1 MTLSPRRRT
10 GRDVDLVGLA
20 ALLEFL
26 RLQFLEALQA
36 RLGLGLAALGALAYP
51 LQLGLHGL
59 GVGGFLLGFL
69 GQAGGLG
76 FQPAGV
82 VAFERD
88 AMATVEFEDPAG
100 DVVEE
105 VAVVGDRHHGAG
117 EVVQEMLQPG
127 HRVGVQVVGRFVQ
140 QQHVGSRQQQA
151 AQRYAALFAA
161 GQVLDLGIPRRQAQG
176 VGGDFQLAFQVVSV
190 GCLQDRLQLG
200 LLGGQGVEVGIRLG
214 IGGIDL
220 VQPRLGLLDLADGL
234 FDDVAHGGLRVQLGL
249 LRQVADVD
257 PRHRPGLAFDL
268 GVDAG
273 HDPQQGGLA
282 RAVQAEHAD
291 LGAGEE
297 RQGDVLED
305 FTLGR
310 NDLADPMHGVD
321 VLSQNEHLMKK
332 RKKTRPSI

>member
-1 MTLSPRRRT
+1 
-10 GRDVDLVGLA
+10 
-20 ALLEFL
+20 
-26 RLQFLEALQA
+26 
-36 RLGLGLAALGALAYP
+36 
-51 LQLGLHGL
+51 
-59 GVGGFLLGFL
+59 
-69 GQAGGLG
+69 
-76 FQPAGV
+76 
-82 VAFERD
+82 
-88 AMATVEFEDPAG
+88 
-100 DVVEE
+100 
-105 VAVVGDRHHGAG
+105 
-117 EVVQEMLQPG
+117 MLQPG

-140 QQHVGSRQQQA
+140 QQHVGSRQQQT

-332 RKKTRPSI
+332 GKLGQVYDRPRESWPATPVFVGRGALPADVRRPIPGRYGDAEQRTGRPYCLRYPRPVKGVLPERGGDHRPVRGLGGPGTARGHGAAAQDLTRSKAWGDPACYN